1 MATPRKRRTQRS
13 GKKLTRRTADKHKN
27 YKIKGNAIIKANWDK
42 KQTLMQNYRRL
53 GLLTS
58 LNRTSG
64 GKEKM
69 YPDTKPAEEDMEED
83 QEPRELQDADI
94 EELKKTLKPGEG
106 LIQRDD
112 EGNVIRVIVGEAK
125 SHNDILDAEP
135 EPVEAKTDVVR
146 ALEEQAKNGVK
157 NVKYQSGYQQNWIE
171 KLIEKHGDDYQAMFW
186 DKELNVMQLTQAQLR
201 KKIKQYLKEHQQEQ

>member
-1 MATPRKRRTQRS
+1 
-13 GKKLTRRTADKHKN
+13 
-27 YKIKGNAIIKANWDK
+27 
-42 KQTLMQNYRRL
+42 
-53 GLLTS
+53 
-58 LNRTSG
+58 
-64 GKEKM
+64 M

-146 ALEEQAKNGVK
+146 GRIHL
-157 NVKYQSGYQQNWIE
+157 
-171 KLIEKHGDDYQAMFW
+171 LIKKH
-186 DKELNVMQLTQAQLR
+186 
-201 KKIKQYLKEHQQEQ
+201 LKPTDVFVFLF

>member
-1 MATPRKRRTQRS
+1 M
-13 GKKLTRRTADKHKN
+13 LTFS
-27 YKIKGNAIIKANWDK
+27 
-42 KQTLMQNYRRL
+42 YRRL

-58 LNRTSG
+58 LNRTAG
-64 GKEKM
+64 GREKM
-69 YPDTKPAEEDMEED
+69 NPDTNSTDEHMEEED

-146 ALEEQAKNGVK
+146 GMNIFAKRETSETNRRFRFSFLSTRGTSQK
-157 NVKYQSGYQQNWIE
+157 WC
-171 KLIEKHGDDYQAMFW
+171 
-186 DKELNVMQLTQAQLR
+186 
-201 KKIKQYLKEHQQEQ
+201 QECQISI